1 MNDLNNTIELFLK
14 LLPIQ
19 IFVNLASSL
28 SRFVN
33 GMIIGNNLSPVAM
46 IASGVVSPLFS
57 IIGSIST
64 IVSTGAGILCGNYM
78 GKGDTRKADQVFSV
92 SMILLGISGILFTAI
107 CFFFANPLAVLLRA
121 EESVIPETVAYIRG
135 VALGILPMLILP
147 CLMTFLQMCN
157 KSGVSLIAT
166 IVLAVLNAIFDLL
179 VIRVWNGDIFGIG
192 AATSLSQLFVTFG
205 LIVYFLVRKKDLV
218 SFRKEK
224 PDKTMIIDIL
234 KYGSP
239 ASLAGILY
247 SVRNIFLNSY
257 ASSVGGND
265 AVNALAILG
274 SFGGFLD
281 AFNVGVGNT
290 LTMLASVFIGERD
303 SGSLKRLMKIT
314 AVAGMTLCLFKFLIV
329 YPFAGNIST
338 LFGAHDSVISLSRQ
352 LLIFYAWCAPFN
364 IFTLILMGIY
374 QSLGRVRMCN
384 MIYPINCVVVPL
396 FCCIVLSKVFG
407 IKAIWASY
415 TIAEI
420 VTLSVFC
427 MTAMFK
433 KKKLLIGVDDLLNL
447 PEEFDTE
454 NKYSISIKQLS
465 EVVEVSRS
473 IEAFC
478 KEKGIDSRRAMLAGL
493 CMEEMAGNVVEHGF
507 EKDRKENTIDIFA
520 CVENDE
526 VSLRLRDNC
535 VPFDPNSR
543 VEMFNP
549 EDPCKNIGIRMVSR
563 IAKEINYH
571 VNFGMN
577 ILTVKL

>member
-33 GMIIGNNLSPVAM
+33 GLIIGNSLSPAAM
-46 IASGVVSPLFS
+46 IASGVVSPLFN
-57 IIGSIST
+57 IIGGIST

-78 GKGDTRKADQVFSV
+78 GKGDTRKVDQVFSA
-92 SMILLGISGILFTAI
+92 SMILLGVSGILFTVI

-121 EESVIPETVAYIRG
+121 EQSVIPETVAYIRG

-157 KSGVSLIAT
+157 RSGVSLLAT

-179 VIRVWNGDIFGIG
+179 VIRVWNGDIFGVG
-192 AATSLSQLFVTFG
+192 AATSLSQLLVTAG
-205 LIVYFLVRKKDLV
+205 LIIYFLIRKDLV
-218 SFRKEK
+218 SFRKETPEK
-224 PDKTMIIDIL
+224 SMIVDIL

-247 SVRNIFLNSY
+247 SIRNIFLNSY
-257 ASSVGGND
+257 ASSVGGKD

-281 AFNVGVGNT
+281 AFNIGVGNT

-314 AVAGMTLCLFKFLIV
+314 AIAGLTLCLFKFLIV
-329 YPFAGNIST
+329 YPFAGNISV
-338 LFGAHDSVISLSRQ
+338 LFGAHDSVVGLSKE

-364 IFTLILMGIY
+364 IFTLILIGVY

-384 MIYPINCVVVPL
+384 MIYPINCIIVPL
-396 FCCIVLSKVFG
+396 LCCIVLTRFFG
-407 IKAIWASY
+407 IRAIWACY
-415 TIAEI
+415 TISEI
-420 VTLSVFC
+420 ITLSVLC
-427 MTAMFK
+427 LTAVFR
-433 KKKLLIGVDDLLNL
+433 KKKLLINVDDLLNL
-447 PEEFDTE
+447 PEEFDTT
-454 NKYSISIKQLS
+454 NKYSISVRKLS
-465 EVVEVSRS
+465 EVVEVSRN

-478 KEKGIDSRRAMLAGL
+478 KDKGIDSRRSMLAGL

-520 CVENDE
+520 CIENDE

-549 EDPCKNIGIRMVSR
+549 EDPCKNIGIRMVSK
-563 IAKEINYH
+563 IAKKMNYH

-577 ILTVKL
+577 ILTIKL

>member
-33 GMIIGNNLSPVAM
+33 GLIIGNSLSPAAM
-46 IASGVVSPLFS
+46 IASGVVSPLFN
-57 IIGSIST
+57 IIGGIST

-78 GKGDTRKADQVFSV
+78 GKGDTRKVDQVFSA
-92 SMILLGISGILFTAI
+92 SMILLGVSGILFTVI

-121 EESVIPETVAYIRG
+121 EQSVIPETVAYIRG

-157 KSGVSLIAT
+157 RSGVSLLAT

-179 VIRVWNGDIFGIG
+179 VIRVWNGDIFGVG
-192 AATSLSQLFVTFG
+192 AATSLSQLLVAAG
-205 LIVYFLVRKKDLV
+205 LIIFFLIRKDLV
-218 SFRKEK
+218 SFRKETPEK
-224 PDKTMIIDIL
+224 SMIVDIL

-247 SVRNIFLNSY
+247 SIRNIFLNSY

-281 AFNVGVGNT
+281 AFNIGVGNT

-314 AVAGMTLCLFKFLIV
+314 AIAGLTLCLFKFLIV
-329 YPFAGNIST
+329 YPFAGNISV
-338 LFGAHDSVISLSRQ
+338 LFGAHDSVIGLSKE

-364 IFTLILMGIY
+364 IFTLILIGVY

-384 MIYPINCVVVPL
+384 MIYPVNCIIVPL
-396 FCCIVLSKVFG
+396 LCCIVLTKFFG
-407 IKAIWASY
+407 IRAIWACY
-415 TIAEI
+415 TISEI
-420 VTLSVFC
+420 ITLSVLC
-427 MTAMFK
+427 LTAVFR
-433 KKKLLIGVDDLLNL
+433 KKKLLINVDDLLNL
-447 PEEFDTE
+447 PEEFDTA
-454 NKYSISIKQLS
+454 NKYSISVRKLS
-465 EVVEVSRS
+465 EVVEVSRN

-478 KEKGIDSRRAMLAGL
+478 KDKGIDRRRAMLAGL
-493 CMEEMAGNVVEHGF
+493 SMEEMAGNVVEHGF

-549 EDPCKNIGIRMVSR
+549 EDPCKNIGIRMVSK
-563 IAKEINYH
+563 IAKEMNYH

-577 ILTVKL
+577 ILTIKL

>member
-33 GMIIGNNLSPVAM
+33 GLIIGNSLSPAAM
-46 IASGVVSPLFS
+46 IASGVVSPLFN
-57 IIGSIST
+57 IIGGFST

-78 GKGDTRKADQVFSV
+78 GKGDTRKVDQVFSA
-92 SMILLGISGILFTAI
+92 SMILLGVSGILFTVI

-157 KSGVSLIAT
+157 RSGVSLLAT

-179 VIRVWNGDIFGIG
+179 VIRVWNGDIFGVG
-192 AATSLSQLFVTFG
+192 AATSLSQLLVAAG
-205 LIVYFLVRKKDLV
+205 LIIFFLIRKDLV
-218 SFRKEK
+218 SFRRETPEK
-224 PDKTMIIDIL
+224 SMIVDIL

-247 SVRNIFLNSY
+247 SIRNIFLNSY

-281 AFNVGVGNT
+281 AFNIGVGNT

-314 AVAGMTLCLFKFLIV
+314 AIAGLTLCLFKFLIV
-329 YPFAGNIST
+329 YPFAGSISV
-338 LFGAHDSVISLSRQ
+338 LFGAHDSVVGLSKE

-364 IFTLILMGIY
+364 IFTLILIGVY

-384 MIYPINCVVVPL
+384 MIYPVNCIIVPL
-396 FCCIVLSKVFG
+396 LCCIVLTRFFG
-407 IKAIWASY
+407 IRAIWACY
-415 TIAEI
+415 TISEI
-420 VTLSVFC
+420 ITLSVLC
-427 MTAMFK
+427 LTAVFR
-433 KKKLLIGVDDLLNL
+433 KKKLLINVDDLLNL
-447 PEEFDTE
+447 PEEFDTA
-454 NKYSISIKQLS
+454 NKYSISVRKLS
-465 EVVEVSRS
+465 EVVEVSRN

-478 KEKGIDSRRAMLAGL
+478 KDKGIDRRRSMLAGL
-493 CMEEMAGNVVEHGF
+493 CMEEMAGNIVEHGF

-520 CVENDE
+520 CIENDE

-549 EDPCKNIGIRMVSR
+549 EDPCKNIGIRMVSKV
-563 IAKEINYH
+563 AKEMNYH

-577 ILTVKL
+577 ILTIKL

>member
-33 GMIIGNNLSPVAM
+33 GLIIGNSLSPAAM
-46 IASGVVSPLFS
+46 IASGVVSPLFN
-57 IIGSIST
+57 IIGGIST

-78 GKGDTRKADQVFSV
+78 GKGDTRKVDQVFSA
-92 SMILLGISGILFTAI
+92 SMILLGVSGILFTVI

-121 EESVIPETVAYIRG
+121 EQSVIPETVAYIRG

-157 KSGVSLIAT
+157 RSGVSLLAT

-179 VIRVWNGDIFGIG
+179 VIRVWNGDIFGVG
-192 AATSLSQLFVTFG
+192 AATSLSQLLVAAG
-205 LIVYFLVRKKDLV
+205 LIIFFLIRKDLV
-218 SFRKEK
+218 SFRKETPEK
-224 PDKTMIIDIL
+224 SMIVDIL

-247 SVRNIFLNSY
+247 SIRNIFLNSY

-281 AFNVGVGNT
+281 AFNIGVGNT

-314 AVAGMTLCLFKFLIV
+314 AIAGLTLCLFKFLIV
-329 YPFAGNIST
+329 YPFAGNISV
-338 LFGAHDSVISLSRQ
+338 LFGAHDSVIGLSKE

-364 IFTLILMGIY
+364 IFTLILIGVY

-384 MIYPINCVVVPL
+384 MICPVNCIIVPL
-396 FCCIVLSKVFG
+396 LCCIVLTKFFG
-407 IKAIWASY
+407 IRAIWACY
-415 TIAEI
+415 TISEI
-420 VTLSVFC
+420 ITLSVLC
-427 MTAMFK
+427 LTAVFR
-433 KKKLLIGVDDLLNL
+433 KKKLLINVDDLLNL
-447 PEEFDTE
+447 PEEFDTA
-454 NKYSISIKQLS
+454 NKYSISVRKLS
-465 EVVEVSRS
+465 EVVEVSRN

-478 KEKGIDSRRAMLAGL
+478 KDKGIDRRRAMLAGL

-549 EDPCKNIGIRMVSR
+549 EDPCKNIGIRMVSK
-563 IAKEINYH
+563 IAKEMNYH

-577 ILTVKL
+577 ILTIKL

>member
-33 GMIIGNNLSPVAM
+33 GLIIGNSLSPAAM
-46 IASGVVSPLFS
+46 IASGVVSPLFN
-57 IIGSIST
+57 IIGGIST

-78 GKGDTRKADQVFSV
+78 GKGDTRKVDQVFSA
-92 SMILLGISGILFTAI
+92 SMILLGVSGILFTVI

-121 EESVIPETVAYIRG
+121 EQSVIPETVAYIRG

-157 KSGVSLIAT
+157 RSGVSLLAT

-179 VIRVWNGDIFGIG
+179 VIRVWNGDIFGVG
-192 AATSLSQLFVTFG
+192 AATSLSQLLVAAG
-205 LIVYFLVRKKDLV
+205 LIIFFLIRKDLV
-218 SFRKEK
+218 SFRKETPEK
-224 PDKTMIIDIL
+224 SMIVDIL

-247 SVRNIFLNSY
+247 SIRNIFLNSY

-281 AFNVGVGNT
+281 AFNIGVGNT

-314 AVAGMTLCLFKFLIV
+314 AIVGLALCLFKFLIV
-329 YPFAGNIST
+329 YPFAGNISV
-338 LFGAHDSVISLSRQ
+338 LFGAHDSVVGLSKE

-364 IFTLILMGIY
+364 IFTLILIGVY

-384 MIYPINCVVVPL
+384 MIYPVNCIIVPL
-396 FCCIVLSKVFG
+396 LCCIVLTRFFG
-407 IKAIWASY
+407 IRAIWACY
-415 TIAEI
+415 TISEI
-420 VTLSVFC
+420 ITLSVLC
-427 MTAMFK
+427 LTAVFR
-433 KKKLLIGVDDLLNL
+433 KKKLLINVDDLLNL
-447 PEEFDTE
+447 PEEFDTA
-454 NKYSISIKQLS
+454 NKYSISVRKLS
-465 EVVEVSRS
+465 EVVEVSRN

-520 CVENDE
+520 CIENDE

-549 EDPCKNIGIRMVSR
+549 EDPCKNIGIRMVSK
-563 IAKEINYH
+563 IAKEMNYH

-577 ILTVKL
+577 ILTIKL

>member
-33 GMIIGNNLSPVAM
+33 GLIIGNSLSPAAM
-46 IASGVVSPLFS
+46 IASGVVSPLFN
-57 IIGSIST
+57 IIGGIST

-78 GKGDTRKADQVFSV
+78 GKGDTRKVDQVFSA
-92 SMILLGISGILFTAI
+92 SMILLGVSGILFTVI

-121 EESVIPETVAYIRG
+121 EQSVIPETVAYIRG

-157 KSGVSLIAT
+157 RSGVSLLAT

-179 VIRVWNGDIFGIG
+179 VIRVWNGDIFGVG
-192 AATSLSQLFVTFG
+192 AATSLSQLLVTAG
-205 LIVYFLVRKKDLV
+205 LIIYFLIRKDLV
-218 SFRKEK
+218 SFRKETPEK
-224 PDKTMIIDIL
+224 SMIVDIL

-247 SVRNIFLNSY
+247 SIRNIFLNSY
-257 ASSVGGND
+257 ASSVGGKD

-281 AFNVGVGNT
+281 AFNIGVGNT

-314 AVAGMTLCLFKFLIV
+314 AIAGLTLCLFKFLIV
-329 YPFAGNIST
+329 YPFAGNISV
-338 LFGAHDSVISLSRQ
+338 LFGAHDSVVGLSKE

-364 IFTLILMGIY
+364 IFTLILIGVY

-384 MIYPINCVVVPL
+384 MIYPVNCIIVPL
-396 FCCIVLSKVFG
+396 LCCIVLTRFFG
-407 IKAIWASY
+407 IRAIWACY
-415 TIAEI
+415 TISEI
-420 VTLSVFC
+420 ITLSVLC
-427 MTAMFK
+427 LTAVFR
-433 KKKLLIGVDDLLNL
+433 KKKLLINVDDLLNL
-447 PEEFDTE
+447 PEEFDTT
-454 NKYSISIKQLS
+454 NKYSISVRKLS
-465 EVVEVSRS
+465 EVVEVSRN

-478 KEKGIDSRRAMLAGL
+478 KDKGIDSRRSMLAGL

-520 CVENDE
+520 CIENDE

-549 EDPCKNIGIRMVSR
+549 EDPCKNIGIRMVSK
-563 IAKEINYH
+563 IAKEMNYH

-577 ILTVKL
+577 ILTIKL

>member
-33 GMIIGNNLSPVAM
+33 GLIIGNNLSPAAM
-46 IASGVVSPLFS
+46 IASGVVSPLFN

-78 GKGDTRKADQVFSV
+78 GKGDTRKVDQVFSV
-92 SMILLGISGILFTAI
+92 SMILLFVSGILFTLV
-107 CFFFANPLAVLLRA
+107 CFFLADPLAVLLRA
-121 EESVIPETVAYIRG
+121 EESVVPETVAYIRG
-135 VALGILPMLILP
+135 VSLGILPMLVLP

-157 KSGVSLIAT
+157 RSGVSLIAT
-166 IVLAVLNAIFDLL
+166 IVLAVFNAIFDLL

-192 AATSLSQLFVTFG
+192 AATSFSQLFVTVG
-205 LIVYFLVRKKDLV
+205 LIAYFLVRKDLV
-218 SFRKEK
+218 SFRRET
-224 PDKTMIIDIL
+224 PEKTMIIDIL

-257 ASSVGGND
+257 ALSVGGND

-314 AVAGMTLCLFKFLIV
+314 VIAGLSLCLFKFLIV
-329 YPFAGNIST
+329 YPFAGNISA
-338 LFGAHDSVISLSRQ
+338 LFGAQDSVIDLSRQ

-384 MIYPINCVVVPL
+384 MIYPINCVLVPL

-407 IKAIWASY
+407 IRAVWASY
-415 TIAEI
+415 MIAEI
-420 VTLSVFC
+420 VTLSVFYL
-427 MTAMFK
+427 TAVFK
-433 KKKLLIGVDDLLNL
+433 KKKAILNVDDLLDL
-447 PEEFDTE
+447 PEEFNTE
-454 NKYSISIKQLS
+454 NKYSISIRKLS
-465 EVVEVSRS
+465 EVVEVSRN

-478 KEKGIDSRRAMLAGL
+478 KEKGIDQRRAMFAGL

-507 EKDRKENTIDIFA
+507 EKDKKENTIDIFA
-520 CVENDE
+520 CVENGE

-543 VEMFNP
+543 TEMFNP

-563 IAKEINYH
+563 IAKEMNYH

-577 ILTVKL
+577 ILTVRL

>member
-33 GMIIGNNLSPVAM
+33 GLIIGNSLSPAAM
-46 IASGVVSPLFS
+46 IASGVVSPLFN
-57 IIGSIST
+57 IIGGIST

-78 GKGDTRKADQVFSV
+78 GKGDTRKVDQVFSA
-92 SMILLGISGILFTAI
+92 SMILLGVSGILFTVI

-121 EESVIPETVAYIRG
+121 EQSVIPETVAYIRG

-157 KSGVSLIAT
+157 RSGVSLLAT

-179 VIRVWNGDIFGIG
+179 VIRVWNGDIFGVG
-192 AATSLSQLFVTFG
+192 AATSLSQLLVAAG
-205 LIVYFLVRKKDLV
+205 LIIFFLIRKDLV
-218 SFRKEK
+218 SFRKETPEK
-224 PDKTMIIDIL
+224 SMIVDIL

-247 SVRNIFLNSY
+247 SIRNIFLNSY

-281 AFNVGVGNT
+281 AFNIGVGNT

-314 AVAGMTLCLFKFLIV
+314 AIAGLTLCLFKFLIV
-329 YPFAGNIST
+329 YPFAGNISV
-338 LFGAHDSVISLSRQ
+338 LFGAHDSVIGLSKE

-364 IFTLILMGIY
+364 IFTLILIGVY

-384 MIYPINCVVVPL
+384 MIYPVNCIIVPL
-396 FCCIVLSKVFG
+396 LCCIVLTKFFG
-407 IKAIWASY
+407 IRAIWACY
-415 TIAEI
+415 TISEI
-420 VTLSVFC
+420 ITLSVLC
-427 MTAMFK
+427 LTAVFR
-433 KKKLLIGVDDLLNL
+433 KKKLLINVDDLLNL
-447 PEEFDTE
+447 PEEFDTA
-454 NKYSISIKQLS
+454 NKYSISVRKLS
-465 EVVEVSRS
+465 EVVEVSRN

-478 KEKGIDSRRAMLAGL
+478 KDKGIDRRRAMLAGL

-549 EDPCKNIGIRMVSR
+549 EDPCKNIGIRMVSK
-563 IAKEINYH
+563 IAKEMNYH

-577 ILTVKL
+577 ILTIKL

>member
-33 GMIIGNNLSPVAM
+33 GLIIGNSLSPAAM
-46 IASGVVSPLFS
+46 IASGVVSPLFN
-57 IIGSIST
+57 IIGGIST

-78 GKGDTRKADQVFSV
+78 GKGDTRKVDQVFSA
-92 SMILLGISGILFTAI
+92 SMILLGVSGILFTVI
-107 CFFFANPLAVLLRA
+107 CFFFANPLAILLRA
-121 EESVIPETVAYIRG
+121 EQSVIPETVAYIRG

-157 KSGVSLIAT
+157 RSGVSLLAT

-179 VIRVWNGDIFGIG
+179 VIRVWNGDIFGVG
-192 AATSLSQLFVTFG
+192 AATSLSQLLVTAG
-205 LIVYFLVRKKDLV
+205 LIIYFLIRKDLV
-218 SFRKEK
+218 SFRKETPEK
-224 PDKTMIIDIL
+224 SMIVDIL

-247 SVRNIFLNSY
+247 SIRNIFLNSY

-281 AFNVGVGNT
+281 AFNIGVGNT

-314 AVAGMTLCLFKFLIV
+314 AIAGLTLCLFKFLIV
-329 YPFAGNIST
+329 YPFAGNISV
-338 LFGAHDSVISLSRQ
+338 LFGAHDSVVGLSKE

-364 IFTLILMGIY
+364 IFTLILIGVY

-384 MIYPINCVVVPL
+384 MIYPVNCIIVPL
-396 FCCIVLSKVFG
+396 LCCIVLTRFFG
-407 IKAIWASY
+407 IRAIWACY
-415 TIAEI
+415 TISEI
-420 VTLSVFC
+420 ITLSVLC
-427 MTAMFK
+427 LTAVFR
-433 KKKLLIGVDDLLNL
+433 KKKLLINVDDLLNL
-447 PEEFDTE
+447 PEEFDTT
-454 NKYSISIKQLS
+454 NKYSISVRKLS
-465 EVVEVSRS
+465 EVVEVSRN

-478 KEKGIDSRRAMLAGL
+478 KDKGIDSRRSMLAGL

-520 CVENDE
+520 CIENDE

-549 EDPCKNIGIRMVSR
+549 EDPCKNIGIRMVSK
-563 IAKEINYH
+563 IAKEMNYH

-577 ILTVKL
+577 ILTIKL

>member
-33 GMIIGNNLSPVAM
+33 GLIIGNNLSASAM
-46 IASGVVSPLFS
+46 IASGLVSPLFN

-78 GKGDTRKADQVFSV
+78 GKGDSKKVDQVFSV
-92 SMILLGISGILFTAI
+92 SMILLSVLGVLLTAI
-107 CFFFANPLAVLLRA
+107 CFFFAEPLAVLLRA
-121 EESVIPETVAYIRG
+121 EQSVIPETVSYIRG
-135 VALGILPMLILP
+135 VSLGILPLLILP

-157 KSGVSLIAT
+157 KSGISLIAT
-166 IVLAVLNAIFDLL
+166 IVLAVLNAILDLL
-179 VIRVWNGDIFGIG
+179 AIRVWKGNVFGVG
-192 AATSLSQLFVTFG
+192 AAASLSQLITMLG
-205 LIVYFLVRKKDLV
+205 LIVYFRIRKNLV
-218 SFRKEK
+218 SFCKEK
-224 PDKTMIIDIL
+224 PDRKMIIDIL

-257 ASSVGGND
+257 ASSIGGKE
-265 AVNALAILG
+265 AVNAMAILG

-314 AVAGMTLCLFKFLIV
+314 AVIGLSLCLFKFLIV
-329 YPFAGNIST
+329 YPFGKNIAV
-338 LFGAHDSVISLSRQ
+338 LFGAYGSVIDLSKQ
-352 LLIFYAWCAPFN
+352 LLVFYAWCAPFN
-364 IFTLILMGIY
+364 IFTLILMGVY
-374 QSLGRVRMCN
+374 QSLGRVKLCN
-384 MIYPINCVVVPL
+384 MIYPVNCIFVPL
-396 FCCIVLSKVFG
+396 FCCAILSKVLG
-407 IKAIWASY
+407 IKAIWLSY

-420 VTLSVFC
+420 ITLSVFYL
-427 MTAMFK
+427 TAVSKRK
-433 KKKLLIGVDDLLNL
+433 KPILNLDDLLGL
-447 PEEFDTE
+447 PEEFNTE
-454 NKYSISIKQLS
+454 NKYSISVKKLS
-465 EVVEVSRS
+465 EVVEVSRK
-473 IEAFC
+473 IETFC
-478 KEKGIDSRRAMLAGL
+478 QEKGIDKRRSMFAGL
-493 CMEEMAGNVVEHGF
+493 CMEEMAGNIVEHGF

-520 CVENDE
+520 CVEDGE

-549 EDPCKNIGIRMVSR
+549 ADPCKNIGIRMVSR
-563 IAKEINYH
+563 IAKEMNYH
-571 VNFGMN
+571 INFGMN
-577 ILTVKL
+577 ILTVRL

>member
-33 GMIIGNNLSPVAM
+33 GLIIGNSLSPAAM
-46 IASGVVSPLFS
+46 IASGVVSPLFN
-57 IIGSIST
+57 IIGGIST

-78 GKGDTRKADQVFSV
+78 GKGDTRKVDQVFSA
-92 SMILLGISGILFTAI
+92 SMILLGVSGILFTVI

-121 EESVIPETVAYIRG
+121 EQSVIPETVAYIRG

-157 KSGVSLIAT
+157 RSGVSLLAT

-179 VIRVWNGDIFGIG
+179 VIRVWNGDIFGVG
-192 AATSLSQLFVTFG
+192 AATSLSQLLVTAG
-205 LIVYFLVRKKDLV
+205 LIIYFLIRKDLV
-218 SFRKEK
+218 SFRKETPEK
-224 PDKTMIIDIL
+224 SMIVDIL

-247 SVRNIFLNSY
+247 SIRNIFLNSY
-257 ASSVGGND
+257 ASSVGGKD

-281 AFNVGVGNT
+281 AFNIGVGNT

-314 AVAGMTLCLFKFLIV
+314 AIAGLTLCLFKFLIV
-329 YPFAGNIST
+329 YPFAGNISV
-338 LFGAHDSVISLSRQ
+338 LFGAHDSVVGLSKE

-364 IFTLILMGIY
+364 IFTLILIGVY

-384 MIYPINCVVVPL
+384 MIYPINCIIVPL
-396 FCCIVLSKVFG
+396 LCCIVLTRFFG
-407 IKAIWASY
+407 IRAIWACY
-415 TIAEI
+415 TISEI
-420 VTLSVFC
+420 ITLSVLC
-427 MTAMFK
+427 LTAVFR
-433 KKKLLIGVDDLLNL
+433 KKKLLINVDDLLNL
-447 PEEFDTE
+447 PEEFDTT
-454 NKYSISIKQLS
+454 NKYSISVRKLS
-465 EVVEVSRS
+465 EVVEVSRN

-478 KEKGIDSRRAMLAGL
+478 KDKGIDSRRSMLAGL

-520 CVENDE
+520 CIENDE

-549 EDPCKNIGIRMVSR
+549 EDPCKNIGIRMVSK
-563 IAKEINYH
+563 IAKEMNYH

-577 ILTVKL
+577 ILTIKL

>member
-33 GMIIGNNLSPVAM
+33 GLIIGNSLSPAAM
-46 IASGVVSPLFS
+46 IASGVVSPLFN
-57 IIGSIST
+57 IIGGIST

-78 GKGDTRKADQVFSV
+78 GKGDTRKVDQVFSA
-92 SMILLGISGILFTAI
+92 SMILLGVSGILFTVI

-121 EESVIPETVAYIRG
+121 EQSVIPETVAYIRG

-157 KSGVSLIAT
+157 RSGVSLLAT

-179 VIRVWNGDIFGIG
+179 VIRVWNGDIFGVG
-192 AATSLSQLFVTFG
+192 AATSLSQLLVAAG
-205 LIVYFLVRKKDLV
+205 LVIFFLIRKDLV
-218 SFRKEK
+218 SFRKETPEK
-224 PDKTMIIDIL
+224 SMIVDIL

-247 SVRNIFLNSY
+247 SIRNIFLNSY

-281 AFNVGVGNT
+281 AFNIGVGNT

-314 AVAGMTLCLFKFLIV
+314 AIAGLTLCLFKFLIV
-329 YPFAGNIST
+329 YPFAGNISV
-338 LFGAHDSVISLSRQ
+338 LFGAHDSVIGLSKE

-364 IFTLILMGIY
+364 IFTLILIGVY

-384 MIYPINCVVVPL
+384 MIYPVNCIIVPL
-396 FCCIVLSKVFG
+396 LCCIVLTKFFG
-407 IKAIWASY
+407 IRAIWACY
-415 TIAEI
+415 TISEI
-420 VTLSVFC
+420 ITLSVLC
-427 MTAMFK
+427 LTAVFR
-433 KKKLLIGVDDLLNL
+433 KKKLLINVDDLLNL
-447 PEEFDTE
+447 PEEFDTA
-454 NKYSISIKQLS
+454 NKYSISVRKLS
-465 EVVEVSRS
+465 EVVEVSRN

-478 KEKGIDSRRAMLAGL
+478 KDKGIDRRRAMLAGL

-549 EDPCKNIGIRMVSR
+549 EDPCKNIGIRMVSK
-563 IAKEINYH
+563 IAKEMNYH

-577 ILTVKL
+577 ILTIKL